1 MSNYVYKNLVRN
13 RKNFFFIMI
22 FSILITLF
30 TVTLNF
36 YQSYKKMIND
46 GLKNDL
52 LYRNILLAPVDKYGK
67 QIQDIESLIKIDH
80 IVDIHDI
87 KYDSIDLYAKEYKNK
102 NHEGII
108 EFSYG
113 VESIKSIIGKSKISS
128 GELICSKNF
137 YPSFELAKNRKFF
150 YNEEILNK
158 SITIEEPIYRRVSGK
173 YKDTKMKYVKTF
185 KVAGLYDPVVT
196 GSTLNTCYATNEDMK
211 EIYDTLYIDLNP
223 DSLTSYVVT
232 VDKYENVKEV
242 IKSLKN
248 RNYVVNTQVVN
259 DSTLYNKIKFISTIT
274 MISIIIIFLLISFF
288 YIKKTTIDSS
298 KELNLLKYIG
308 IENEKILKMETTKIL
323 MLLLFGYFSGSLLYI
338 LVVSAIKISL
348 HDYLMFNSYVVNY
361 KLWLL
366 IASIPYIII
375 AYLLAHVLISKY
387 VTRDNKK
394 WL

>member
-113 VESIKSIIGKSKISS
+113 VESIKSIIGKSQISS

-223 DSLTSYVVT
+223 ESLTSYVVT

-242 IKSLKN
+242 IKNLKN

-288 YIKKTTIDSS
+288 YI
-298 KELNLLKYIG
+298 
-308 IENEKILKMETTKIL
+308 ENYNRFK
-323 MLLLFGYFSGSLLYI
+323 
-338 LVVSAIKISL
+338 
-348 HDYLMFNSYVVNY
+348 
-361 KLWLL
+361 
-366 IASIPYIII
+366 
-375 AYLLAHVLISKY
+375 
-387 VTRDNKK
+387 
-394 WL
+394 

>member
-1 MSNYVYKNLVRN
+1 
-13 RKNFFFIMI
+13 
-22 FSILITLF
+22 
-30 TVTLNF
+30 
-36 YQSYKKMIND
+36 
-46 GLKNDL
+46 
-52 LYRNILLAPVDKYGK
+52 
-67 QIQDIESLIKIDH
+67 
-80 IVDIHDI
+80 
-87 KYDSIDLYAKEYKNK
+87 
-102 NHEGII
+102 
-108 EFSYG
+108 
-113 VESIKSIIGKSKISS
+113 
-128 GELICSKNF
+128 
-137 YPSFELAKNRKFF
+137 
-150 YNEEILNK
+150 
-158 SITIEEPIYRRVSGK
+158 
-173 YKDTKMKYVKTF
+173 MKYVKTF

-232 VDKYENVKEV
+232 IDKYENVKEV
-242 IKSLKN
+242 IKNLKN

-394 WL
+394 

>member
-1 MSNYVYKNLVRN
+1 
-13 RKNFFFIMI
+13 
-22 FSILITLF
+22 
-30 TVTLNF
+30 
-36 YQSYKKMIND
+36 MIND

-242 IKSLKN
+242 IKNLKN

-259 DSTLYNKIKFISTIT
+259 DSTLYNKIKEISKNTT
-274 MISIIIIFLLISFF
+274 D
-288 YIKKTTIDSS
+288 KKTK
-298 KELNLLKYIG
+298 KELENLI
-308 IENEKILKMETTKIL
+308 
-323 MLLLFGYFSGSLLYI
+323 
-338 LVVSAIKISL
+338 
-348 HDYLMFNSYVVNY
+348 
-361 KLWLL
+361 
-366 IASIPYIII
+366 
-375 AYLLAHVLISKY
+375 
-387 VTRDNKK
+387 
-394 WL
+394 